1 MMALPQH
8 SSSGG
13 PRHGVPTR
21 TADVRGQHPPSGCA
35 SPRVRHPWRGGQS
48 SGTLPR
54 LFLRTSGL
62 GTVGMRQTLPP
73 VRKAGRRPLPRR
85 VVSALSSSCGGQ
97 MRVRSRRLAVFFF
110 FITPPRDAA
119 SLRRDSDAMG
129 RSGPTQCHLLC
140 GVQWPR
146 APLPS
151 SPGYGPAPPQ
161 LLHRVAASW
170 RLLLFHHAVSMTR
183 SGAVPAALAAPILLA
198 SARRSARR
206 RGPLS
211 LHIVTVGGCLL
222 PLIGVQPPDPT

>member
-35 SPRVRHPWRGGQS
+35 SPRVRHPRRGGQS

-85 VVSALSSSCGGQ
+85 VVSALSSSSGGQ

-119 SLRRDSDAMG
+119 SLRRDSDAMAAVAPRSATSSAACNG
-129 RSGPTQCHLLC
+129 RALLF
-140 GVQWPR
+140 
-146 APLPS
+146 
-151 SPGYGPAPPQ
+151 
-161 LLHRVAASW
+161 LLHQATAP
-170 RLLLFHHAVSMTR
+170 RLLNSFTE
-183 SGAVPAALAAPILLA
+183 
-198 SARRSARR
+198 
-206 RGPLS
+206 
-211 LHIVTVGGCLL
+211 
-222 PLIGVQPPDPT
+222 

>member
-1 MMALPQH
+1 MANYDDNDTGGRSTANNDQSENYLEKQLGGEPAARTGQIRAQVMALPQH

-35 SPRVRHPWRGGQS
+35 SPRVRHPRRGGQS

-119 SLRRDSDAMG
+119 SLRRDSDAMAAVAPRSATSSAACNG
-129 RSGPTQCHLLC
+129 RALLF
-140 GVQWPR
+140 
-146 APLPS
+146 
-151 SPGYGPAPPQ
+151 
-161 LLHRVAASW
+161 LLHQA
-170 RLLLFHHAVSMTR
+170 T
-183 SGAVPAALAAPILLA
+183 AP
-198 SARRSARR
+198 
-206 RGPLS
+206 
-211 LHIVTVGGCLL
+211 CLL
-222 PLIGVQPPDPT
+222 NSFTE